1 MPSKINKQTYSE
13 SGQEIE
19 LKNLSGIIYID
30 SLLNKREG
38 APIKWMSDS
47 FLSEG
52 VMDQSKTVISY
63 SFPTGSNSLAGYAYQ
78 DDVGEISPIPF
89 SSKQQ
94 EDTRAAFKEIEKYIN
109 VAFVEVIETE
119 EKVGTIRL
127 AINTITDEQGNFI
140 PGVVAT
146 AEPPF
151 SDPRGGDIWFNKSY
165 ANSDFS
171 TGLVAIAENSQSIG
185 SQTPIGDLTVMYH
198 EIFHALGVEHPND
211 NPDIPFPEDKNSRE
225 YTVMAGEFSVELAS
239 IKIIDEKSYA
249 IPSTP
254 MAYDVAALQYLYG
267 PNTKFN
273 SGNTTYTFDP
283 NIPEIKLIWD
293 GGGTDTLNFSNFS
306 ESSTINLTDG
316 SYSTIPFNGWFL
328 KNNFSIAFGAV
339 IENVITGSGADV
351 IIGNSSNNV
360 ITGGL
365 GGDTID
371 GDAGIDQAVYTENF
385 TDVSLVKSG
394 TVWNIASGTDKDT
407 LSNIE
412 RLKFNDKHIALD
424 LDGNAGKTIKLL
436 GLLLGKDQATN
447 KTYVG
452 AGLKILD
459 DGMSYEQLMQA
470 ALDVVLEP
478 NASSLS
484 VVEMIWENLIG
495 PPTPADNIGQYS
507 ALIDNGTYTA
517 AELAIVAADHSL
529 NTTAIDL
536 VGLTSTGVEYMI

>member
-452 AGLKILD
+452 AGLKLLD
-459 DGMSYEQLMQA
+459 DGMTYEQLMQT
-470 ALDVVLEP
+470 ALEVVLGP

-484 VVEMIWENLIG
+484 VVEMIWGNLIG
-495 PPTPADNIGQYS
+495 PPTPADNISQYS
-507 ALIDNGTYTA
+507 ALIDNGTYTSA
-517 AELAIVAADHSL
+517 GLAIVAADHSL

-536 VGLTSTGVEYMI
+536 VGLASTGVEYII

>member
-452 AGLKILD
+452 AGLKLLD
-459 DGMSYEQLMQA
+459 DGMTYEQLMQA

-495 PPTPADNIGQYS
+495 PPTPADNISQYS
-507 ALIDNGTYTA
+507 ALIDNGTYTSA
-517 AELAIVAADHSL
+517 GLAIVAADHSL

-536 VGLTSTGVEYMI
+536 VGLASTGVEYII

>member
-452 AGLKILD
+452 AGLKLLD
-459 DGMSYEQLMQA
+459 DGMTYEQLMQT
-470 ALDVVLEP
+470 ALDVVLGP

-484 VVEMIWENLIG
+484 VVEMIWGNLIG
-495 PPTPADNIGQYS
+495 PPTPADNISQYS
-507 ALIDNGTYTA
+507 ALIDNGTYTSA
-517 AELAIVAADHSL
+517 GLAIVAADHSL

-536 VGLTSTGVEYMI
+536 VGLASTGVEYMI

>member
-146 AEPPF
+146 AEPPG

-165 ANSDFS
+165 AKSDFS

-424 LDGNAGKTIKLL
+424 IDGNAGKAIKLL
-436 GLLLGKDQATN
+436 GLLFGKDQATN

-459 DGMSYEQLMQA
+459 DGMPYEQLMQT
-470 ALDVVLEP
+470 ALDVVLGA

-484 VVEMIWENLIG
+484 VVEMIWEKLIG
-495 PPTPADNIGQYS
+495 PPTPADNISQYS
-507 ALIDNGTYTA
+507 ALIDNGTYTSA
-517 AELAIVAADHSL
+517 GLAIVAADHSL

-536 VGLTSTGVEYMI
+536 VGLASTGVEYTI

>member
-1 MPSKINKQTYSE
+1 
-13 SGQEIE
+13 
-19 LKNLSGIIYID
+19 
-30 SLLNKREG
+30 
-38 APIKWMSDS
+38 
-47 FLSEG
+47 
-52 VMDQSKTVISY
+52 MDQSKTVISY

-127 AINTITDEQGNFI
+127 AIKTITDEQGNFI

-371 GDAGIDQAVYTENF
+371 GDAGNDQAVYTENF

-424 LDGNAGKTIKLL
+424 LDGNAGQTIKLL

-447 KTYVG
+447 KTYIG
-452 AGLKILD
+452 AGLKLLD
-459 DGMSYEQLMQA
+459 DGMTYEQLMQA
-470 ALDVVLEP
+470 ALDVVLGP

-484 VVEMIWENLIG
+484 VVEMIWGNLIG
-495 PPTPADNIGQYS
+495 PPTPADNISQYS
-507 ALIDNGTYTA
+507 ALIDNGTYTSA
-517 AELAIVAADHSL
+517 GLAIVAADYSL
-529 NTTAIDL
+529 NTIAIDL
-536 VGLTSTGVEYMI
+536 VGLASTGVEYII